1 MLTTNELLLQIEKSA
16 NVQDSLRSV
25 IFSTIKGSDAIFQ
38 LPETETH
45 LYADPCK
52 LVKAKQ
58 DELFTILGTLDQT
71 LEGKSPK
78 EVAAFFS
85 SLLDMFNQLYLYRT
99 EGVVT
104 VRIRLID
111 FIPVG
116 RNMTPPPAFYQEIS
130 MIFSPEEL
138 RAMQKSLEE
147 IEVNHPLRPF
157 FAGILDQAFDANR
170 YNETSSFVL
179 LSIVE
184 YFIKQLED
192 NGFKNAEETTEFRN
206 RHERVWKQLE
216 KSVDEM
222 RELESTLNRQMNEYP
237 VLLLIPNLMRSLIL
251 IKLGVLSAKFA
262 PSILRTINE
271 NTKKYNQAKRM
282 VAFDFSRLPA
292 AQYQLLRRQEL
303 ILALQSD
310 ILQFTGTVLEKKFAV
325 FLKEYERIMLE
336 IQTNSAQL
344 DRNSREFKDLLKK
357 KTMLQGEFEKRRR
370 QLDVITSQK
379 SLVEVQQEMMEQSLK
394 TFDEEGS
401 MHGRITEAL
410 KMTTKI
416 EKPAKEQP
424 PEEKKETH
432 RMAAAERR
440 SQE

>member
-1 MLTTNELLLQIEKSA
+1 
-16 NVQDSLRSV
+16 
-25 IFSTIKGSDAIFQ
+25 
-38 LPETETH
+38 
-45 LYADPCK
+45 
-52 LVKAKQ
+52 
-58 DELFTILGTLDQT
+58 
-71 LEGKSPK
+71 
-78 EVAAFFS
+78 
-85 SLLDMFNQLYLYRT
+85 
-99 EGVVT
+99 
-104 VRIRLID
+104 
-111 FIPVG
+111 
-116 RNMTPPPAFYQEIS
+116 
-130 MIFSPEEL
+130 
-138 RAMQKSLEE
+138 
-147 IEVNHPLRPF
+147 
-157 FAGILDQAFDANR
+157 
-170 YNETSSFVL
+170 L

-222 RELESTLNRQMNEYP
+222 RELESTLNRQMIEYP

-303 ILALQSD
+303 ILVLQGD
-310 ILQFTGTVLEKKFAV
+310 ILQFTGAVLEKKFAV

-410 KMTTKI
+410 KMTSKI
-416 EKPAKEQP
+416 EKPTKESP
-424 PEEKKETH
+424 PEEKPEKH